1 MTGAGSVPLHSFSLR
16 CDSSSSSRNSNCSIC
31 RCSFSDFRP
40 NCMRCSLASSNCR
53 CSISRS
59 RDCNC
64 SCVAVSL
71 SSAESNCSCWARI
84 SARNASPGRAFR
96 SGSEATDI
104 RGVSHELARSHPC
117 AREKSCA
124 KNLPGYTDN
133 CGSQVRSGRRQS
145 MPSSNIDNW
154 ARVRETVPLVACGHT
169 KRPRSNRFANRHEP
183 SS

>member
-1 MTGAGSVPLHSFSLR
+1 MTGAGAGALGSFSLR
-16 CDSSSSSRNSNCSIC
+16 FDSSSSSRSSNCSIC
-31 RCSFSDFRP
+31 RSNFSDLRP

-64 SCVAVSL
+64 SCVVVSL

-84 SARNASPGRAFR
+84 SARNASAGK
-96 SGSEATDI
+96 
-104 RGVSHELARSHPC
+104 GVQIGERQPLTCAEYRMNSHVLIPR

-124 KNLPGYTDN
+124 KNLASYTDS

-169 KRPRSNRFANRHEP
+169 KRPRSSRL
-183 SS
+183 